1 MRAAHDRAFVVA
13 GAMQADLLADLREA
27 VRKGIEEGTTLE
39 EFRRDFRA
47 LVEKNGW
54 TGWTGEGTKAG
65 EAWRTKVIYET
76 NLRSSYAAGRYQQMQ
91 AIKHRRPYWRYRH
104 NDSVINPRPEHLA
117 LDGTIVHADD
127 PFWTT
132 HFPPNGWGCRCY
144 VETLAARDL
153 ERLGIDPDSLQ
164 APEVIIDPKTGDP
177 IGIDKGW
184 GYAPGANAATEL
196 QALIDRKLLNL
207 EAPIGAALWEGLREP
222 LALEREQAW
231 WETLDDWLSSSQRGR
246 TAVVGAVSPE
256 VLDWLQKEKR
266 GLPAEAGISVR
277 EGLIRGAKQ
286 TRHEAAGDGL
296 MPEEWRRLPAILNHP
311 SQVLFDTRTGK
322 VIYIVDS
329 QDAGIKLSVA
339 IDYRVGKRRTNMIVS
354 GFRQSAEAIAQMIR
368 GGLYQVIR

>member
-1 MRAAHDRAFVVA
+1 MADYGSLSFAEQIAFFQAKLNLPTARWDDLMRAAHDRAFVVA

-54 TGWTGEGTKAG
+54 TGWTGEGTAGG

-117 LDGTIVHADD
+117 LDGKIVHADD

-144 VETLAARDL
+144 VETLAPRDL

-177 IGIDKGW
+177 VGIDKGW
-184 GYAPGANAATEL
+184 GYAPGASVQQEL
-196 QALIDRKLLNL
+196 ADLL
-207 EAPIGAALWEGLREP
+207 
-222 LALEREQAW
+222 
-231 WETLDDWLSSSQRGR
+231 
-246 TAVVGAVSPE
+246 
-256 VLDWLQKEKR
+256 
-266 GLPAEAGISVR
+266 
-277 EGLIRGAKQ
+277 GAKRDSLLRRDPDIWTALAQ
-286 TRHEAAGDGL
+286 SLQQISWLWQLMGLGD
-296 MPEEWRRLPAILNHP
+296 
-311 SQVLFDTRTGK
+311 
-322 VIYIVDS
+322 
-329 QDAGIKLSVA
+329 
-339 IDYRVGKRRTNMIVS
+339 
-354 GFRQSAEAIAQMIR
+354 
-368 GGLYQVIR
+368 